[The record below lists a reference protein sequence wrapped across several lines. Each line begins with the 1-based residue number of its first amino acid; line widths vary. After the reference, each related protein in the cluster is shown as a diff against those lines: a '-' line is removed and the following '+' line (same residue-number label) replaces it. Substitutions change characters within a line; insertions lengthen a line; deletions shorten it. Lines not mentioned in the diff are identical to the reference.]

1 MKIVVDTNIAF
12 SAILN
17 TETKIG
23 DLLMNSEGLLE
34 FHACQYLRL
43 EIHKHRE
50 RLMDISGLME
60 DEFEEAKQLVFSRL
74 KFHSEEIIPYQF
86 WEEALPLVRDVDIDD
101 IAFVTLNNY
110 LDAYLWTGDK
120 LLLNHLRQQKGYSKC
135 LNTAELFELREK
147 LRLEKG

>member
-1 MKIVVDTNIAF
+1 VKIVVDTNIAF

-17 TETKIG
+17 TESKIG

-50 RLMDISGLME
+50 RLMDISGLTE
-60 DEFEEAKQLVFSRL
+60 DEFEEARNHIFSRL
-74 KFHSEEIIPYQF
+74 KFHSEEIIPFHF
-86 WEEALPLVRDVDIDD
+86 WQEALLLVRDVDVDD

-110 LDAYLWTGDK
+110 LAADLWTGDK
-120 LLLNHLRQQKGYSKC
+120 LLLNHLHHQKGYSKC
-135 LNTAELFELREK
+135 FTTAELFEVRER
-147 LRLEKG
+147 LRLETQ

>member
-17 TETKIG
+17 TESKIG

-50 RLMDISGLME
+50 RLMDISGLTE
-60 DEFEEAKQLVFSRL
+60 DEFEEARNHIFSRL
-74 KFHSEEIIPYQF
+74 KFHSEEIIPFHF
-86 WEEALPLVRDVDIDD
+86 WQEALLLVRDVDVDD

-110 LDAYLWTGDK
+110 LAADLWTGDK
-120 LLLNHLRQQKGYSKC
+120 LLLNHLHHQKGYSKC
-135 LNTAELFELREK
+135 FTTAELFEVRER
-147 LRLEKG
+147 LRLETQ

>member
-50 RLMDISGLME
+50 RLMDIPGYRKM
-60 DEFEEAKQLVFSRL
+60 
-74 KFHSEEIIPYQF
+74 
-86 WEEALPLVRDVDIDD
+86 
-101 IAFVTLNNY
+101 N
-110 LDAYLWTGDK
+110 
-120 LLLNHLRQQKGYSKC
+120 LRKRRTWYFP
-135 LNTAELFELREK
+135 A
-147 LRLEKG
+147 

>member
-23 DLLMNSEGLLE
+23 DLLMNSEGVLE

-50 RLMDISGLME
+50 RLMDISGLTE
-60 DEFEEAKQLVFSRL
+60 DEFEEAKNHIFSRL

-86 WEEALPLVRDVDIDD
+86 LGRSLGAR
-101 IAFVTLNNY
+101 AR
-110 LDAYLWTGDK
+110 G
-120 LLLNHLRQQKGYSKC
+120 GY
-135 LNTAELFELREK
+135 
-147 LRLEKG
+147 

>member
-1 MKIVVDTNIAF
+1 MKIVVDTNIDF

-50 RLMDISGLME
+50 RLMDISGLKE
-60 DEFEEAKQLVFSRL
+60 VEFEEARNHIFSRL
-74 KFHSEEIIPYQF
+74 RFHSEEIIPYHF
-86 WEEALPLVRDVDIDD
+86 WEESLPLVREVDIDD

-110 LDAYLWTGDK
+110 LAAHLWTGDK
-120 LLLNHLRQQKGYSKC
+120 LLFNHLRNQKGYSKC
-135 LNTAELFELREK
+135 LKTAELFEIREQ
-147 LRLEKG
+147 LRLSV

>member
-23 DLLMNSEGLLE
+23 DLLMNTEGLLE

-50 RLMDISGLME
+50 RLMDISGLTE
-60 DEFEEAKQLVFSRL
+60 DEFEEAKNHVFSRL
-74 KFHSEEIIPYQF
+74 KFHSEEIIPYHF
-86 WEEALPLVRDVDIDD
+86 WEEALPLVREVDIDD

-110 LDAYLWTGDK
+110 LAASLWTGDK
-120 LLLNHLRQQKGYSKC
+120 LLLNHLRYQKGYSKC
-135 LNTAELFELREK
+135 LTTAELFEVRRNLRF
-147 LRLEKG
+147 EKG

>member
-34 FHACQYLRL
+34 FHACQYLRI

-50 RLMDISGLME
+50 RLIEISGLTE
-60 DEFEEAKQLVFSRL
+60 DEFEEAKNLVFFPL
-74 KFHSEEIIPYQF
+74 KVSFRRNHS
-86 WEEALPLVRDVDIDD
+86 LPFLGGSPFACPGR
-101 IAFVTLNNY
+101 
-110 LDAYLWTGDK
+110 
-120 LLLNHLRQQKGYSKC
+120 
-135 LNTAELFELREK
+135 
-147 LRLEKG
+147 